1 MEFIFNPAKT
11 TEAASLLLSLNDGVM
26 KYMSL
31 IKLMYMSDRRALDLL
46 DAPITGDVYVSM
58 NRGSV
63 LSRVLD
69 FINHGQDDSIDNPW
83 FQYISAPENY
93 SIRLLAMPEFGEL
106 SKAEKDIINDVYH
119 EYGKL
124 DCFYLANLTHKIFP
138 EWKNPYNSAI
148 KIEPE
153 EILRALG
160 KSNERIQVIRRQLE
174 EQNYLDL
181 LLS

>member
-11 TEAASLLLSLNDGVM
+11 TEAASQFLSLNGGSM
-26 KYMSL
+26 KYMGL

-46 DAPITGDVYVSM
+46 DAPITGDIAVSM
-58 NRGSV
+58 NRGPV

-69 FINHGQDDSIDNPW
+69 FINHGQDDSMDNPW

-106 SKAEKDIINDVYH
+106 SKAEKDIINEVYH

-124 DCFYLANLTHKIFP
+124 DCFYLAHLTHEIFP
-138 EWKNPYNSAI
+138 EWKNPYGSAI
-148 KIEPE
+148 EIKPE
-153 EILRALG
+153 EILTALG
-160 KSNERIQVIRRQLE
+160 KSAERIEIIRRQLE
-174 EQNYLDL
+174 EQKYLDL